1 MTATAVAVASA
12 AASHWHSSAMCHSTA
27 AAVLGGAYPPSAW
40 AFWLA
45 DGSGVACRCLL
56 SGVDASA
63 PAVAALALSVIART
77 AALAFSSA
85 SVLLATSVH
94 IAVAVAS
101 VAASAAAAVA
111 LARAVL
117 AANTLLTTEKASSEK
132 ILSQL
137 KSLEDENR
145 RLKDDLGFFEK
156 LAPSLGAEGVTI
168 RALQGDIQADGK
180 IRWQV
185 LLIQAKKNPAEFSG
199 HLEVAFV
206 GVLNGKPWIG
216 AVSGPGGVPVKLLQ
230 YGRIEGLY
238 EVPAQVQIKS
248 LTVKLFEGSTLRA
261 TQSAKM

>member
-1 MTATAVAVASA
+1 MRLRLLRRRLTISAPRMMVRSAFPWPIRWALVAVTIGFCSA
-12 AASHWHSSAMCHSTA
+12 IG
-27 AAVLGGAYPPSAW
+27 LW
-40 AFWLA
+40 AFEFGREIAGIEGGTQAELVRLRERVTALDAELA
-45 DGSGVACRCLL
+45 QTRVQRDEAQ
-56 SGVDASA
+56 
-63 PAVAALALSVIART
+63 
-77 AALAFSSA
+77 
-85 SVLLATSVH
+85 
-94 IAVAVAS
+94 S
-101 VAASAAAAVA
+101 VANT
-111 LARAVL
+111 
-117 AANTLLTTEKASSEK
+117 ANTLITTEKTSSEK